1 MTSKEALDKLC
12 MACDDDLLYE
22 QSGILFPNELI
33 EIIEQDLEVLEII
46 KKHFEIKMIDV
57 LGTKTIT
64 IMEKR
69 EPFNIVAHIVTNK
82 DHKLLKEALSN
93 DR

>member
-46 KKHFEIKMIDV
+46 KKHFEIKVIDV
-57 LGTKTIT
+57 LETKTIT

-69 EPFNIVAHIVTNK
+69 EPFNIVAHIVTSKNY
-82 DHKLLKEALSN
+82 KLLKEALSN